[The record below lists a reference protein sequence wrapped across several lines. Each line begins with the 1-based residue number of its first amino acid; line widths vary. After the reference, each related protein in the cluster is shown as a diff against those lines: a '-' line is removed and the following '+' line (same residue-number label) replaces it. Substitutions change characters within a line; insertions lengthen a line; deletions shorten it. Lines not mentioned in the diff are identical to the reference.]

1 MIETPDTPCGP
12 VEPPLPADP
21 AAIGLASLAG
31 DADVKP
37 EPGSGPATGD
47 GTDATS
53 PRERLLRVLRTAT
66 GLATLGF
73 DRTGHVTL
81 SYGPLPV
88 FVNLTDAPERVRFHA
103 PLLFDASASAPL
115 MRALN
120 ELNLE
125 PGGTRCVLKDDV
137 VVGCIEVP
145 AVPFVDEHVAGT
157 LHVFCA
163 TCDRFAEVLKA
174 LATRGARG
182 RREGTRRLLH

>member
-1 MIETPDTPCGP
+1 MIETPDTLRTP
-12 VEPPLPADP
+12 VEPALPADP
-21 AAIGLASLAG
+21 AAIERASLAT
-31 DADVKP
+31 DADATP
-37 EPGSGPATGD
+37 EPGADPASD
-47 GTDATS
+47 PDPDATS

-66 GLATLGF
+66 GLATLAF

-120 ELNLE
+120 DLNLE

-145 AVPFVDEHVAGT
+145 AAPFVDEHVTGT

-182 RREGTRRLLH
+182 RREGVGHRLH